1 MQTDAPAEASV
12 VAITKVAV
20 LFPAPPL
27 GFAVQITGI
36 SSSEAIYGLSLA
48 YSVPSLNRYQE

>member
-1 MQTDAPAEASV
+1 
-12 VAITKVAV
+12 V